1 MNGGALHFLSVDLY
15 KTLIYPKENVK
26 TYAKFGQKYLN
37 FNFDYHVLSNYYV
50 DAFSAVEQ
58 KWPNFGRFDG
68 ISTTKCPPFNEEHV
82 RSALS
87 GEVTNEIYDWHASK
101 DALDLMPGSVGGLT
115 KLKDAGIKMTICSNS
130 DERTPVLLKAFDLDQ
145 FFLFSLYSRSC
156 DYMKPNPAI
165 FELVCNRFAEITGD
179 CRDLSSRMEEYG
191 HVGDSESRDYWG
203 ARNAGC
209 GRAFLLL
216 LHTKTPTVWAYHEIP
231 KKPSHSLVPT
241 EDEIC
246 NLSIDRRSKKA
257 QGVSVQRAIT
267 MAELGTRIGIT
278 VAIFLLCL
286 LSERA
291 KQETQPPAVIYMI
304 TSTGMSNRIL
314 PTASVIL
321 ASIFYTHLAYLFVF
335 EPGFGYP
342 LWPRI
347 RVALRLL
354 ALTGGS
360 IRMLAAGDFEL
371 TRTSDKIG
379 TGLSGCVCALMGLL
393 SLPLVTLVHVSDS
406 AHQQEMNSVFAF
418 LGSFGGLIHWII
430 GLSFCLAFIAY
441 SFLVLVITPQDRHSH
456 RFSQG

>member
-1 MNGGALHFLSVDLY
+1 
-15 KTLIYPKENVK
+15 
-26 TYAKFGQKYLN
+26 
-37 FNFDYHVLSNYYV
+37 
-50 DAFSAVEQ
+50 
-58 KWPNFGRFDG
+58 
-68 ISTTKCPPFNEEHV
+68 
-82 RSALS
+82 
-87 GEVTNEIYDWHASK
+87 
-101 DALDLMPGSVGGLT
+101 
-115 KLKDAGIKMTICSNS
+115 
-130 DERTPVLLKAFDLDQ
+130 
-145 FFLFSLYSRSC
+145 
-156 DYMKPNPAI
+156 
-165 FELVCNRFAEITGD
+165 
-179 CRDLSSRMEEYG
+179 
-191 HVGDSESRDYWG
+191 
-203 ARNAGC
+203 
-209 GRAFLLL
+209 
-216 LHTKTPTVWAYHEIP
+216 
-231 KKPSHSLVPT
+231 
-241 EDEIC
+241 
-246 NLSIDRRSKKA
+246 
-257 QGVSVQRAIT
+257 
-267 MAELGTRIGIT
+267 
-278 VAIFLLCL
+278 
-286 LSERA
+286 
-291 KQETQPPAVIYMI
+291 MI

-441 SFLVLVITPQDRHSH
+441 SFLVLVITPQVNL
-456 RFSQG
+456 